1 MTPTDIN
8 NLLAKLNRSA
18 GAANSDFSDT
28 EKAYLLQQLTS
39 KKKYGLIWEDKPE
52 AVEQ

>member
-1 MTPTDIN
+1 MTPTDTN
-8 NLLAKLNRSA
+8 ELLAKLNASP
-18 GAANSDFSDT
+18 DLSDT
-28 EKAYLLQQLTS
+28 KKVYLREQLTS